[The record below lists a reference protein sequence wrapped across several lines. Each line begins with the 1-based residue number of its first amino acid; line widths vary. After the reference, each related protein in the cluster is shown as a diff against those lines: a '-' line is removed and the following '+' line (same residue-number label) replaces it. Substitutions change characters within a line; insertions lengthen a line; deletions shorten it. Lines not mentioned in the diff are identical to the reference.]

1 MAHTWT
7 VATMDYDVTQGDN
20 SNVVTCV
27 HWRCTK
33 VDGDHT
39 GSRYGSVGLEAPSG
53 TFVEW
58 GGHWLNFAGHTLG
71 SPRLRS
77 HHELRT
83 GVALGPQSWCAVAFI
98 LFGVASRENGKNTC
112 FVAAQG

>member
-58 GGHWLNFAGHTLG
+58 DDITEATAIGWAKAAIGTDEVTAIEAAIDAQIAEQANPTCG
-71 SPRLRS
+71 
-77 HHELRT
+77 T
-83 GVALGPQSWCAVAFI
+83 GVSW
-98 LFGVASRENGKNTC
+98 
-112 FVAAQG
+112 